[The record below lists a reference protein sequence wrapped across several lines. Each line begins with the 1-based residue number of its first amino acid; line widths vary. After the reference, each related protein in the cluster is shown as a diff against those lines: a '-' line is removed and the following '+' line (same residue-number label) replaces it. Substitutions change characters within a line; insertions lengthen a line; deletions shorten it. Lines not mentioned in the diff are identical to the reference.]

1 MAGSSTLEV
10 FVGIVLVL
18 HALGSV
24 FQITRGESTAEGECS
39 WTPVYPLLMTGVCFG
54 DRDVE
59 NQVFTP

>member
-1 MAGSSTLEV
+1 MAGPSTLDL

-24 FQITRGESTAEGECS
+24 FQITRGELTAEGECK
-39 WTPVYPLLMTGVCFG
+39 YAALMTGVCFG

-59 NQVFTP
+59 KLVFTP